1 MKLYVEINGEKHYID
16 EGVVKRNAL
25 YEGMITPFTGLEIK
39 KEGDTE
45 VVTKEAKETETSLP
59 TAIDDSE
66 TNTDI
71 NEVTGTEELKDVVE
85 PIPESATESDE
96 SPVEAK
102 ELDNETLPIHI
113 TEDMGSQESSTTEV
127 TEPVTPV

>member
-1 MKLYVEINGEKHYID
+1 MKLYVEINDEKHYIN
-16 EGVVKRNAL
+16 ESVVKKNAL
-25 YEGMITPFTGLEIK
+25 HEGMITPFTGLKIK
-39 KEGDTE
+39 KEGNGKA
-45 VVTKEAKETETSLP
+45 VTTKPNETITALP

-71 NEVTGTEELKDVVE
+71 NKIASTEDLTDVVE

-96 SPVEAK
+96 FPVEAK
-102 ELDNETLPIHI
+102 ALDNKTLPIHI

-127 TEPVTPV
+127 TESVNPV